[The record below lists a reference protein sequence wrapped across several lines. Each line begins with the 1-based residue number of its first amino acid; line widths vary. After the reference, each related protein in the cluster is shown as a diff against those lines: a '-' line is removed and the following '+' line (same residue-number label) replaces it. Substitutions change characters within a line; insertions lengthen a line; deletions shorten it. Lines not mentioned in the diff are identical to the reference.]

1 MTGTETSR
9 ADLLDLAYPYAMD
22 AVAEIERRRIENRL
36 AKTDSGTAAAFTAA
50 VYGIRETLAALSATA
65 AVNPP
70 PTLES
75 KILGAIDDSRPGAR
89 RRRETLARRRVAR
102 LVVAAAVVVAA
113 GAGAVVVA
121 ERIAAS
127 HAAAVTAD
135 QVSRQPDARSRVIE
149 LSVGGTLTVSISDR
163 LGAVAVTFDAV
174 PAPPP
179 GRGYQLWVVSS
190 AGTPRSAGVS
200 TGVPQAGVATGID
213 STDILAVT
221 IEPAN
226 GSPRP
231 TSPQIAAVTLG

>member
-36 AKTDSGTAAAFTAA
+36 ARTDSGTAAAFAAA
-50 VYGIRETLAALSATA
+50 VRGIRETLAALSATA

-89 RRRETLARRRVAR
+89 RRRENLARRLAR
-102 LVVAAAVVVAA
+102 WVVAAAVAVP
-113 GAGAVVVA
+113 AGAVAAVVA
-121 ERIAAS
+121 ERIAGS
-127 HAAAVTAD
+127 HAATVTAD
-135 QVSRQPDARSRVIE
+135 QVSGQPDARSRVIE
-149 LSVGGTLTVSISDR
+149 LSVGGTLTVSTSDR
-163 LGAVAVTFDAV
+163 LGAVAATFDAV

-179 GRGYQLWVVSS
+179 GRAYQLWVVSS
-190 AGTPRSAGVS
+190 EGIPRSAGVL
-200 TGVPQAGVATGID
+200 TGVPQAGVATGFDPAGIV
-213 STDILAVT
+213 AVT
-221 IEPAN
+221 IEPAK